1 MKYKSVNINIGI
13 QLFKS
18 LSDESRIR
26 ILSLILTNECMCS
39 SDLEVILDYTQAKTS
54 RHLNFMRA
62 AGFLS
67 KKKHNQWTYY
77 SVKDEFTAILNNVI
91 LLLEKD
97 SILEEDQTAFN
108 TMYSNNTL
116 AIRKLHNSQKRYT
129 LPSL

>member
-18 LSDESRIR
+18 LSDVARIR

-54 RHLNFMRA
+54 RHLNFMKS

-67 KKKHNQWTYY
+67 TEKYNQWTYY
-77 SVKDEFTAILNNVI
+77 SVKDEFSAILNNVI

-97 SILEEDQTAFN
+97 SILEEDQAAFN
-108 TMYSNNTL
+108 TMYSNNSL

-129 LPSL
+129 LPNL

>member
-18 LSDESRIR
+18 LSDVARIR

-54 RHLNFMRA
+54 RHLNFMKS

-67 KKKHNQWTYY
+67 TEKYNQWTYY
-77 SVKDEFTAILNNVI
+77 SVKDEFSAILNNVI

-97 SILEEDQTAFN
+97 
-108 TMYSNNTL
+108 
-116 AIRKLHNSQKRYT
+116 
-129 LPSL
+129 

>member
-26 ILSLILTNECMCS
+26 ILSLMITNECMCS

-54 RHLNFMRA
+54 RHLNFMKA
-62 AGFLS
+62 SGFLTTE
-67 KKKHNQWTYY
+67 KYNQWTYY
-77 SVKDEFTAILNNVI
+77 SVKDEFTAIFNNVI
-91 LLLEKD
+91 QLLEKD

-116 AIRKLHNSQKRYT
+116 SIRKLHNSQKKYT
-129 LPSL
+129 LPHL